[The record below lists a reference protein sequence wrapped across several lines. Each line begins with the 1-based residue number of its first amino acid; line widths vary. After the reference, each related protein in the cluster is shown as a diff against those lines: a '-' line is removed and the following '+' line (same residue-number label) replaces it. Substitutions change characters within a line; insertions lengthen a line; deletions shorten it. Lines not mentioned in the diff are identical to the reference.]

1 LKIFA
6 QLLISSFLGFVSSAN
21 ADTTFVWREEATT
34 PRLEKLEK
42 QLKAGDSAALDRF
55 WSEMKSKGTPLIE
68 TIPDDPRHLLVTFLY
83 RPEKPA
89 KSVVLFCQLSETR
102 DYSQNVLKRFDDTG
116 LWYKAYWLPNNLR
129 LSYSFVPDPTP
140 EAFGGN
146 PSLRL
151 KDPLN
156 PKFSAPGVNIGD
168 SILELPGA
176 PPQPWI
182 APRPGVPSGKVEEEQ
197 IESKILKTQRT
208 AWIYTPPG
216 FDAKRAQP
224 YPLLVCFDGPGY
236 GSDDHIPGPT
246 ILDNLIAE
254 KKLPPTL
261 LLLIAQA
268 AQPQRNIEL
277 SNNPQFLQFVTDEL
291 LPVARNKW
299 HATADPSETTVCGSS
314 AGGLASAYF
323 AFRRPDVFGN
333 VIAQSGALWPGEQR
347 DNPLH
352 EWLTRQY
359 ESSAKLPIR
368 FVLQPGV
375 LETGAT
381 PLDGPS
387 ILSANRQ
394 LRDVLV
400 AKGYEVHYSEM
411 PGGHEALTW
420 RGGLGEALVQLAA
433 RPGQDT
439 NRAPGNPDHHLPVQA
454 IQGITSAF
462 QKHPVV
468 IIGETHHGYRQMGDF
483 LIALVRD
490 PEFQAVAPD
499 ILIEFASQNNQPL
512 VDRYISGEDIPVEE
526 VRYIWRDTT
535 KVGSWEFPIYA
546 EWLAAIRDV
555 NKKLPAPRRLRVL
568 AGDTPID
575 WNKMKTHEEWLA
587 LGDNNKS
594 FANVIT
600 NQVLKN
606 KRKVLVVLGG
616 NHVGKLGSR
625 TGDPNVTT
633 LVEASNPGSTYV
645 VMHYSFPSSP
655 QEEQLRLQDAKTP
668 ALYDLA
674 GTPLGETPDSNGV
687 APVRYTDA
695 WLYLGPRDSLTESL
709 PPPGSLEASYGKE
722 LDRRSMIEWGE
733 LRIRKFLGNAI
744 AP

>member
-1 LKIFA
+1 MKILA
-6 QLLISSFLGFVSSAN
+6 QLLICSSLVFAASAS
-21 ADTTFVWREEATT
+21 ADTNVVWREEVTT

-42 QLKAGDSAALDRF
+42 QLKAGDSGAIDQF

-68 TIPDDPRHLLVTFLY
+68 TISDDPKHLLVTFLY
-83 RPEKPA
+83 RAEKPT

-102 DYSQNVLKRFDDTG
+102 DYSENVMKRLEDTG

-140 EAFGGN
+140 EAFGNN
-146 PSLRL
+146 PNLRL

-156 PKFSAPGVNIGD
+156 PKSSPPGANIGE

-176 PPQPWI
+176 SAQPWI

-208 AWIYTPPG
+208 AWVYTPPG
-216 FDAKRAQP
+216 FDAKRPQP
-224 YPLLVCFDGPGY
+224 YPLLICFDAPAY
-236 GSDDHIPGPT
+236 ASDDHIPGPT
-246 ILDNLIAE
+246 ILDNLAAE
-254 KKLPPTL
+254 KKLPPAL
-261 LLLIAQA
+261 LLLIGQA

-291 LPVARNKW
+291 LPEVRNKW

-333 VIAQSGALWPGEQR
+333 VIAQSAALWPGERR
-347 DNPLH
+347 DNPQH

-359 ESSAKLPIR
+359 ESSPKLPIR
-368 FVLQPGV
+368 FVLQPGI

-381 PLDGPS
+381 PLNGPS
-387 ILSANRQ
+387 ILSANRH
-394 LRDVLV
+394 LRDVLA

-420 RGGLGEALVQLAA
+420 RGGLGEALVQLAGK
-433 RPGQDT
+433 PGRET
-439 NRAPGNPDHHLPVQA
+439 NHTANNAEGHPPVPA
-454 IQGITSAF
+454 IQGIIAAF
-462 QKHPVV
+462 EKHPVV

-483 LIALVRD
+483 LIALVKD
-490 PEFQAVAPD
+490 PGFQAVAPD

-526 VRYIWRDTT
+526 VRHIWRDTT
-535 KVGSWEFPIYA
+535 KVGSWEFPTYA
-546 EWLAAIRDV
+546 EWLATIRDV
-555 NKKLPAPRRLRVL
+555 NKSLPATHRLRVL

-575 WNKMKTHEEWLA
+575 WNKMHTHEEWLA
-587 LGDNNKS
+587 LGDNNIS
-594 FANVIT
+594 FASVIT
-600 NQVLKN
+600 NQVLKK

-616 NHVGKLGSR
+616 NHAGKLGAR
-625 TGDPNVTT
+625 TGDPNVST
-633 LVEASNPGSTYV
+633 LVEAQNPGSTYV

-655 QEEQLRLQDAKTP
+655 QEEQLHLRDAKAP

-674 GTPLGETPDSNGV
+674 GTPLGENPDSNGV

-695 WLYLGPRDSLTESL
+695 WLYLGPKDSLTESL

-722 LDRRSMIEWGE
+722 LDRRSLIEWGE
-733 LRIRKFLGNAI
+733 LRIRKFLGEAI
-744 AP
+744 AQ

>member
-1 LKIFA
+1 MKTLA
-6 QLLISSFLGFVSSAN
+6 QLLICGFLVFVPAVS
-21 ADTTFVWREEATT
+21 ADTNFVWRVEATT
-34 PRLEKLEK
+34 PRLEQLEK
-42 QLKAGDSAALDRF
+42 RLKAGDSAALDQF
-55 WSEMKSKGTPLIE
+55 WAEMKSKGTPLIE
-68 TIPDDPRHLLVTFLY
+68 TIPDDPKHLLVTFLY

-89 KSVVLFCQLSETR
+89 KNVALFCQLSETR
-102 DYSQNVLKRFDDTG
+102 DYSENLLKRFGDTG

-129 LSYSFVPDPTP
+129 LSYSFVPDATP
-140 EAFGGN
+140 EASGSN
-146 PSLRL
+146 PNLQL
-151 KDPLN
+151 TDPLN
-156 PKFSAPGVNIGD
+156 PRASSGNVGH

-176 PPQPWI
+176 PAQPWI
-182 APRPGVPSGKVEEEQ
+182 TPRPGVTSGKVEEEQ

-208 AWIYTPPG
+208 AWVYPPAG
-216 FDAKRAQP
+216 FDAKRPQP
-224 YPLLVCFDGPGY
+224 YPLLICFDGPAY
-236 GSDDHIPGPT
+236 ASDDHVPGPT
-246 ILDNLIAE
+246 ILENLVAE

-261 LLLIAQA
+261 LLLIGQA

-291 LPVARNKW
+291 LPLVRKKW

-333 VIAQSGALWPGEQR
+333 VIAQSAALWPGEQR
-347 DNPLH
+347 DNPEH

-359 ESSAKLPIR
+359 ESSPRLPIR

-381 PLDGPS
+381 PLNGPS
-387 ILSANRQ
+387 ILSANRH

-400 AKGYEVHYSEM
+400 AKGYEVHYTEM

-420 RGGLGEALVQLAA
+420 RGGLGEALVQLAVKS
-433 RPGQDT
+433 GQEV
-439 NRAPGNPDHHLPVQA
+439 NPATKNLERHPPVAA
-454 IQGITSAF
+454 IQGITAAF
-462 QKHPVV
+462 EKHPVV

-490 PEFQAVAPD
+490 PGFQAAAPD
-499 ILIEFASQNNQPL
+499 IMVEFASQNNQPL
-512 VDRYISGEDIPVEE
+512 LDRYVSGENIPIEE
-526 VRYIWRDTT
+526 LQHIWRDTT
-535 KVGSWEFPIYA
+535 KVGAWEFPMCA

-555 NKKLPAPRRLRVL
+555 NKKLPASRRLHVL

-575 WNKMKTHEEWLA
+575 WNKMKTHEDWVA
-587 LGDNNKS
+587 LGENNIS
-594 FANVIT
+594 FANVIN

-606 KRKVLVVLGG
+606 KRKVFVVLGG
-616 NHVGKLGSR
+616 NHVGKLGAR

-633 LVEASNPGSTYV
+633 LVEARNPGSTYV
-645 VMHYSFPSSP
+645 VMHYSFASSP
-655 QEEQLRLQDAKTP
+655 QEEELRLRDSKTP

-674 GTPLGETPDSNGV
+674 GTPLGENPDANGV

-695 WLYLGPRDSLTESL
+695 WLYLGPKDSLTESM
-709 PPPGSLEASYGKE
+709 PPPGSLEAAYGKE

-733 LRIRKFLGNAI
+733 LRARKFLGAAI
-744 AP
+744 AN